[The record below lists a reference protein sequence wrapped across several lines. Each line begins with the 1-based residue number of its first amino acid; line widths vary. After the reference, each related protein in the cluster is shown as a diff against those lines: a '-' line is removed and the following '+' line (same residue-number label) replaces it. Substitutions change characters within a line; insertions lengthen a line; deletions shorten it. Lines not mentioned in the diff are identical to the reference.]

1 MIGSAVAPRTFCRK
15 TGSMND
21 HRKAGDTTRR
31 GKSTTPSAKTH
42 PGERIAKIMA
52 RAGLCSR
59 RDAEAWIAAGR
70 VSVNGQV
77 LTSPAINV
85 TERDEITIDGAPLVE
100 RERTRLFLFHKPRG
114 LVTTARD
121 PEGRPTIFDALPKDA
136 PRLVAVGR
144 LDINTEGL
152 MLLTND
158 GGLARVLELPATGWL
173 RRYRVRAHGEIDQ
186 AALDGLAGGV
196 AIDGVSYAGIEAKL
210 DRSQG
215 ANVWLTMGLRE
226 GKNREIKRVL
236 EHLGLAVNRLI
247 RISFGPFQL
256 GEIEEGALIEAP
268 TRVVREQIG
277 PRLARE
283 AGADFE
289 APIRERPRPEERER
303 RGRTSKRF
311 DERSDTHRGGDR
323 PGRFS
328 GRGDATERE
337 TAPRAD
343 HRPDRKRKYV
353 AAIRAAR
360 AAAERGPRRRV
371 ERGAT
376 SDRKG
381 REIKVERIQTTR
393 QDKRQAEA
401 PRRGPKRPAGDKG
414 KARDRFARETKRE
427 RPTGG
432 APHRRGGDGPRSP
445 HRPRRG

>member
-1 MIGSAVAPRTFCRK
+1 
-15 TGSMND
+15 MND
-21 HRKAGDTTRR
+21 QPSGRAGPPRKA
-31 GKSTTPSAKTH
+31 KPPSAKAH
-42 PGERIAKIMA
+42 PGERIAKVMA

-59 RDAEAWIAAGR
+59 RDAEGWIAAGR
-70 VSVNGQV
+70 VTLNGQV
-77 LTSPAINV
+77 LASPAVNV
-85 TERDEITIDGAPLVE
+85 TERDEIKVDGAPLVQ

-121 PEGRPTIFDALPKDA
+121 PEGRSTIFDALPEDA

-173 RRYRVRAHGEIDQ
+173 RRYRVRAHGAIDQ
-186 AALDGLAGGV
+186 AALDNLVGGV
-196 AIDGVSYAGIEAKL
+196 TIDGVSYAGIEAKL

-283 AGADFE
+283 AGADFD
-289 APIRERPRPEERER
+289 APIREKPRPEGRER
-303 RGRTSKRF
+303 RERNAKRF
-311 DERSDTHRGGDR
+311 EKGPDSHRDDR
-323 PGRFS
+323 ARRFS
-328 GRGDATERE
+328 PRNGAAERDLSP
-337 TAPRAD
+337 ARD
-343 HRPDRKRKYV
+343 HHSPDRKRKYF
-353 AAIRAAR
+353 AAIRAER
-360 AAAERGPRRRV
+360 EEDQRGPRRRI

-381 REIKVERIQTTR
+381 RSVEVERVQATGD
-393 QDKRQAEA
+393 DKRHAEA
-401 PRRGPKRPAGDKG
+401 PRRGPKRAGGDKS
-414 KARDRFARETKRE
+414 KPRDRSSFGDKRKDSA
-427 RPTGG
+427 G
-432 APHRRGGDGPRSP
+432 AASHRRGGGPRSP